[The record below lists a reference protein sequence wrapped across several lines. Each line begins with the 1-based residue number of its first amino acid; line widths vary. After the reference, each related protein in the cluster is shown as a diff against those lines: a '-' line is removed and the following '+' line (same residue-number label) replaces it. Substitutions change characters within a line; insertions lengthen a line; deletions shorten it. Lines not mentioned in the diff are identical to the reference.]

1 VGAIPTAGTN
11 ATERPLRLNR
21 NGLETMNTEPTARQ
35 QFARDLLLVLDN
47 TGSAYEEIR
56 NKAMRLNNDTYQLA
70 LFIEEFVENKIA
82 EAMKQRPS
90 DYTAS
95 VGTLL
100 IAQLCNGWGLDAYYP
115 IAKEIMERLDE
126 SAGV

>member
-1 VGAIPTAGTN
+1 
-11 ATERPLRLNR
+11 
-21 NGLETMNTEPTARQ
+21 MNTEPTARQ

-100 IAQLCNGWGLDAYYP
+100 IAQFCNGWGLDAYYP

>member
-1 VGAIPTAGTN
+1 
-11 ATERPLRLNR
+11 
-21 NGLETMNTEPTARQ
+21 
-35 QFARDLLLVLDN
+35 
-47 TGSAYEEIR
+47 
-56 NKAMRLNNDTYQLA
+56 
-70 LFIEEFVENKIA
+70 VENKIA